1 MKVEITIEQFDNGIS
16 IKWSDHDMEEGPHD
30 IVALDRDKEQAIG
43 KMILDDVKHLMDSK
57 LASIVK
63 MNIEYQPIE
72 ED

>member
-1 MKVEITIEQFDNGIS
+1 MKATITIKQYDNGIS
-16 IKWSDHDMEEGPHD
+16 LEWVDAEGEVD
-30 IVALDRDKEQAIG
+30 SQSVVALDRDKEQAIG
-43 KMILDDVKHLMDSK
+43 KMILDDVKHLMDSE